1 MDELDQL
8 EQSIGS
14 MPEGGMQMAPQMAP
28 QTTSNQ
34 PSVENI
40 MQELGTLSEEEKA
53 YAVQSLQQLIQIV
66 EQMEASGASVEEIEQ
81 FLAEVGL
88 TLEDLEM
95 LESVLLGDEMPQQNV
110 GMMM

>member
-14 MPEGGMQMAPQMAP
+14 MPEGGMQMAPQP
-28 QTTSNQ
+28 TSNQ

-53 YAVQSLQQLIQIV
+53 EAVQSLQQLIQIV

-95 LESVLLGDEMPQQNV
+95 LESVLLGDEMPQENV